1 MVRRHRSIVFLK
13 PLLETKRQGKNR
25 SEFFLQFLHVLDVMF
40 SSDEPFISHFLL

>member
-13 PLLETKRQGKNR
+13 PLLETKRQGKHH

-40 SSDEPFISHFLL
+40 LSDEPFIPRLLH